1 MIRSPCPALFGIVF
15 PIHWLWGVFSDQ
27 ACIFTGCFC
36 CGLQRVYLN
45 KVSLLAIK
53 HLGGRDSPPRL
64 PGEREGRGHN
74 QLNKKPS
81 GKRRSPAAAMH
92 SPRLLAGIRLR
103 IPLGFR
109 CLVWLGFFLF
119 VCLLAWVEVFLT
131 LKLHVTLPGFPR
143 NPFSPHAGTEKGELG
158 RFTSGSPRPLPI
170 LHP

>member
-64 PGEREGRGHN
+64 PGEREGREHN

-92 SPRLLAGIRLR
+92 SHRLLAGIRLR
-103 IPLGFR
+103 IPSGFR
-109 CLVWLGFFLF
+109 CLFRFRVFCLLVCWLGWGFFELRSCMPHF
-119 VCLLAWVEVFLT
+119 QASQEIPLA
-131 LKLHVTLPGFPR
+131 
-143 NPFSPHAGTEKGELG
+143 
-158 RFTSGSPRPLPI
+158 PI
-170 LHP
+170 L

>member
-1 MIRSPCPALFGIVF
+1 MIRSACPALFGIVF

-45 KVSLLAIK
+45 KVSLPAIK

-92 SPRLLAGIRLR
+92 SHRLLAGIRLR
-103 IPLGFR
+103 IPLRFR
-109 CLVWLGFFLF
+109 FLVWFWVFLPCWFVGLGWVFLGFFLSS
-119 VCLLAWVEVFLT
+119 EVVR
-131 LKLHVTLPGFPR
+131 H
-143 NPFSPHAGTEKGELG
+143 
-158 RFTSGSPRPLPI
+158 TSRLSKKSL
-170 LHP
+170 

>member
-45 KVSLLAIK
+45 KVSLPAIK

-64 PGEREGRGHN
+64 PGEREGLGHN

-81 GKRRSPAAAMH
+81 GERRPAGAGCRSP
-92 SPRLLAGIRLR
+92 SDF
-103 IPLGFR
+103 LGF
-109 CLVWLGFFLF
+109 GFFGE
-119 VCLLAWVEVFLT
+119 AGRRRGGGGG
-131 LKLHVTLPGFPR
+131 LKAKIARRASRV
-143 NPFSPHAGTEKGELG
+143 TEKALQPLPRG
-158 RFTSGSPRPLPI
+158 RGRSGGSRAPRGPRRPLPV
-170 LHP
+170 LGA